1 MRGQALFFDE
11 TNRGFLGADVG
22 YYDREQPFTL
32 DFWFYVGAA
41 YDNVPVLNH
50 LAEQNSGRTGYRLT
64 IDNGRLWA
72 SLAHSPPANMI
83 AIETASALPVGE
95 WTHITLTYDGSS
107 RAAGLEAVLERRA
120 APTTRVVRDQLTRTI
135 LPFTSA
141 DVFDPFLGLA
151 VGTRFREKA
160 PVGSGIDELRVFER
174 DLTPVEIA
182 FLHDERSTPR
192 PTCPSSSR
200 SC

>member
-1 MRGQALFFDE
+1 M
-11 TNRGFLGADVG
+11 
-22 YYDREQPFTL
+22 
-32 DFWFYVGAA
+32 
-41 YDNVPVLNH
+41 PVLNH

-64 IDNGRLWA
+64 IDDGRLWA

-83 AIETASALPVGE
+83 AIETLRSAARRRVDA
-95 WTHITLTYDGSS
+95 HHADV
-107 RAAGLEAVLERRA
+107 RRLEPRRGAQALLERQAARRRA
-120 APTTRVVRDQLTRTI
+120 VVRDQLTRTI

-182 FLHDERSTPR
+182 FLHDETLARRTGAKPSSPSCWRRPTSQSSRRTPR
-192 PTCPSSSR
+192 
-200 SC
+200 